1 MANKIVLKKS
11 SVVGK
16 IPQVSD
22 LEYGELAL
30 NYADNRLYFKGSD
43 NTINS
48 FIAGGAGGSSNVL
61 VNGPETITLNSDG
74 TLSLTNPGTLFDNS
88 KEYELNSNNQ
98 ILDTFDKTDFRS
110 AKYFIQA
117 ISGSNVYSSE
127 VLLTHNDENVYITE
141 YGVVFSQDELISVSA
156 TIDSS
161 NVNLIVT
168 PLYNDTKIDFIRHTL
183 VARELT
189 LLEGDLMELSG
200 SIDLMEGDGVFDL
213 NEA

>member
-16 IPQVSD
+16 VPQVND

-30 NYADNRLYFKGSD
+30 NYADNRLYFKASD

-48 FIAGGAGGSSNVL
+48 FIAGSGSSSNVL
-61 VNGPETITLNSDG
+61 VNGAETITLNSDG

-98 ILDTFDKTDFRS
+98 ILDTFDKTNFRS

-117 ISGSNVYSSE
+117 ISGSDVYSSE
-127 VLLTHNDENVYITE
+127 ILLTHNDENVYITE
-141 YGVVFSQDELISVSA
+141 YGIVFSQNELISVSA

-213 NEA
+213 NAA